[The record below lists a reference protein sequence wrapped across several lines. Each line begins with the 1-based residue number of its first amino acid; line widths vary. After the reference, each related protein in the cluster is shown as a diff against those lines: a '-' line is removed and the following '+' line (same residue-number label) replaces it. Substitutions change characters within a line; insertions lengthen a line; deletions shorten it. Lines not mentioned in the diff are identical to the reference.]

1 MATIPLISI
10 VSQTVSQFD
19 QVIWRAENSIRQ
31 TGEWVEWQW
40 QRLGD
45 WVWGNDS
52 TELSAPLWWGDL
64 LLWLARGLA
73 VLMLLWV
80 VYRLFQT
87 LKGWRRWF
95 FQRTQMSNTHSRP
108 LSTEVTTVQDWL
120 TQAAQAQTQGD
131 YPAACRALYMAL
143 LLRLEETGWLYG
155 DGRRP
160 VGGHRTH
167 TDQEYLQ
174 RLESQWI
181 LKAKPTALQ
190 ATWRRIFQVHEVS
203 YYGAAPVAAETF
215 QDCQQAYQTLDAE
228 LNRPE
233 EASSPP

>member
-19 QVIWRAENSIRQ
+19 QTSWRVENGIRQ

-45 WVWGNDS
+45 WVWGNES
-52 TELSAPLWWGDL
+52 TAVNAPVWWGDI

-73 VLMLLWV
+73 VLMLLWI

-87 LKGWRRWF
+87 LKGGWRWLS
-95 FQRTQMSNTHSRP
+95 QRNPRNNACSRP
-108 LSTEVTTVQDWL
+108 LRTEVTTVQDWL
-120 TQAAQAQTQGD
+120 TQAAQAQGD

-155 DGRRP
+155 N
-160 VGGHRTH
+160 RTH

-181 LKAKPTALQ
+181 LKAKPTGLQ

-215 QDCQQAYQTLDAE
+215 QACQQAYHTLDAE
-228 LNRPE
+228 LNQPE
-233 EASSPP
+233 EGSPSP